1 MTVELRAGPQVQ
13 FSTDGGVTFTNVRA
27 LVFSNTTPRAI
38 QVRALDDN
46 VVNASPHHSFISHAI
61 TNTADA
67 TRYPLATV
75 IPNLVVAIM
84 ENDSLLLT
92 ELKVNPPGSA
102 DAPCEFIEI
111 KGPPNALLTNVYLLV
126 IEGNTE
132 LDPGRANVV
141 VNLTDKV
148 SARAGCLSS
157 PQLAIPTPFPARRR
171 W

>member
-1 MTVELRAGPQVQ
+1 MLVAQISERRRFLASSSRRPRACKSPRARRGDAYAIAFNVAPTNLVTVELRAGPQVQ

-111 KGPPNALLTNVYLLV
+111 K
-126 IEGNTE
+126 
-132 LDPGRANVV
+132 
-141 VNLTDKV
+141 
-148 SARAGCLSS
+148 AR
-157 PQLAIPTPFPARRR
+157 PTRC
-171 W
+171 